1 MNSISKIGIHNV
13 FKDNETAFIDIDS
26 PITIFTG
33 YNGIGKSTAL
43 GIIHSTVSLANG
55 GEYLFPRSNWASQI
69 FLSDGRILNH
79 GKVARPVT
87 EDFAPPQI
95 KNAQKAES
103 IKQYFNDLIAKTLPT
118 IKKNKTVVSKDGEKR
133 DSRSTNV
140 LTITDNLKSRKLI
153 STKKAGLQSL
163 LYCDELFN
171 FNQDVDQSERL
182 EDLDIFSKKNTLDKT
197 LYLLIIE
204 FSAVELKSSFS
215 SDLYELIKQ
224 LDEIYSDSE
233 MPLSLRERIA
243 DLRSSTAPQSSFLKE
258 ANVFF
263 QMTGREVFYGDD
275 RMLRLRVESRPNEEI
290 EWFNLSKGEKTLLCL
305 LLAVFLNKDNDT
317 VFLLDEPD
325 LSLHIKWQK
334 QLLKSLRDLAPKSQ
348 FIISTHSPAMIGNAE
363 GEKVINIGSFARTK

>member
-1 MNSISKIGIHNV
+1 MNRISRVGIHNV
-13 FKDNETAFIDIDS
+13 FTDNETAFIDINS
-26 PITIFTG
+26 SVTIFTG

-79 GKVARPVT
+79 GKVARPVA

-95 KNAQKAES
+95 KNAQKPES
-103 IKQYFNDLIAKTLPT
+103 IKQYFSDLNAKTLPV

-140 LTITDNLKSRKLI
+140 LTITDNRKSIKSI
-153 STKKAGLQSL
+153 SSKKVGLQSL

-171 FNQDVDQSERL
+171 LNQDVEESERL

-204 FSAVELKSSFS
+204 FSAAELKSSFS
-215 SDLYELIKQ
+215 SELYDLIKQ

-233 MPLSLRERIA
+233 MPISLREKIA
-243 DLRSSTAPQSSFLKE
+243 DIRSQTIPESSFLNE
-258 ANVFF
+258 ANLFF
-263 QMTGREVFYGDD
+263 NMTGREVFYSDD
-275 RMLRLRVESRPNEEI
+275 RMLRLKVKSRPSEVI

-305 LLAVFLNKDNDT
+305 LLAVYLNKDTET

-334 QLLKSLRDLAPKSQ
+334 QLIKSLRVLAPNSQ
-348 FIISTHSPAMIGNAE
+348 FIISTHSPAMIGNSE
-363 GEKVINIGSFARTK
+363 DETIINIGSFARAK

>member
-1 MNSISKIGIHNV
+1 MNSISRIGIHNV

-69 FLSDGRILNH
+69 FLSDGRTLNH

-95 KNAQKAES
+95 KGVHKPEA
-103 IKQYFNDLIAKTLPT
+103 IKQYFNDLVAKTLPT
-118 IKKNKTVVSKDGEKR
+118 FKKNKTVVSKDGEKR

-140 LTITDNLKSRKLI
+140 LTVTENTK
-153 STKKAGLQSL
+153 TKKIGPKQGTGLQSL

-182 EDLDIFSKKNTLDKT
+182 EDLDIFSKKTTLDKT

-204 FSAVELKSSFS
+204 FSAVELKTSFS

-224 LDEIYSDSE
+224 LDELDSI
-233 MPLSLRERIA
+233 PLSLRERIA
-243 DLRSSTAPQSSFLKE
+243 DIRVSTAPQSSFLKE
-258 ANVFF
+258 ANIFF
-263 QMTGREVFYGDD
+263 KMTDREVYYGDD

-305 LLAVFLNKDNDT
+305 LLAVFLNKDNPM

-334 QLLKSLRDLAPKSQ
+334 QLLKSLRNLAPKSQ

-363 GEKVINIGSFARTK
+363 GEKIINIGTFARTK

>member
-43 GIIHSTVSLANG
+43 GIIHSTISLANG

-79 GKVARPVT
+79 GKVARPVI

-103 IKQYFNDLIAKTLPT
+103 LKQYFNDLNAKTLPV

-140 LTITDNLKSRKLI
+140 LTITENSRSRKI
-153 STKKAGLQSL
+153 TSSNKVGLQSL

-204 FSAVELKSSFS
+204 FSASEITSTLN
-215 SDLYELIKQ
+215 SDLYDLIKQ
-224 LDEIYSDSE
+224 LDDLYSDVQ
-233 MPLSLRERIA
+233 MPLSLKEKID
-243 DLRSSTAPQSSFLKE
+243 DLRSLKFPESSFLKE
-258 ANVFF
+258 ANLFF
-263 QMTGREVFYGDD
+263 NMTGREVFYADD
-275 RMLRLRVESRPNEEI
+275 RMLRLRVKSRPNDAI

-305 LLAVFLNKDNDT
+305 LLAVYLNKDNET

-334 QLLKSLRDLAPKSQ
+334 QLLKSLRILAPKSQ
-348 FIISTHSPAMIGNAE
+348 FIISTHSPAMIGNSE
-363 GEKVINIGSFARTK
+363 GEKIINIGSFARTK

>member
-1 MNSISKIGIHNV
+1 MNRISKVGIHNI
-13 FKDNETAFIDIDS
+13 FTENETAFIDIDT
-26 PITIFTG
+26 PVTIFTG

-79 GKVARPVT
+79 GKVARIVT

-95 KNAQKAES
+95 RGTHKAES
-103 IKQYFNDLIAKTLPT
+103 IKQYFNDLNAKTLPVN
-118 IKKNKTVVSKDGEKR
+118 KKNKTVVSKDGEKR

-140 LTITDNLKSRKLI
+140 LTVTESRKTVKTVSQNKI
-153 STKKAGLQSL
+153 GLQSL

-171 FNQDVDQSERL
+171 FNQDIDQSERL

-204 FSAVELKSSFS
+204 FSAAELKSSFS
-215 SDLYELIKQ
+215 NEIHDLIQQ
-224 LDEIYSDSE
+224 LDDIYSDGD
-233 MPLSLRERIA
+233 MPLPLKEKIA
-243 DLRSSTAPQSSFLKE
+243 YLRSHSIPESLFLTE
-258 ANVFF
+258 ANLFF
-263 QMTGREVFYGDD
+263 NMTGREVFYAND
-275 RMLRLRVESRPNEEI
+275 RMLRLRVKSRPTEAI

-305 LLAVFLNKDNDT
+305 LLAVYLNKDNET

-334 QLLKSLRDLAPKSQ
+334 QLIKSLRVLAPESQ
-348 FIISTHSPAMIGNAE
+348 FIISTHSPAMIANSPDE
-363 GEKVINIGSFARTK
+363 RIINIGSFARTK